1 MASAGGVSAGVGL
14 LRKKKVNPGR
24 SGALQRAAA
33 LRMTARGSLPPL
45 QPAKPELTE
54 DQRQEIK
61 EAFELFDTEKTGRI
75 DYHELKVGCTRD

>member
-1 MASAGGVSAGVGL
+1 MSWNAGNQCEL
-14 LRKKKVNPGR
+14 NPN
-24 SGALQRAAA
+24 
-33 LRMTARGSLPPL
+33 PPV

-75 DYHELKVGCTRD
+75 DYHELKVSLAFRQAW